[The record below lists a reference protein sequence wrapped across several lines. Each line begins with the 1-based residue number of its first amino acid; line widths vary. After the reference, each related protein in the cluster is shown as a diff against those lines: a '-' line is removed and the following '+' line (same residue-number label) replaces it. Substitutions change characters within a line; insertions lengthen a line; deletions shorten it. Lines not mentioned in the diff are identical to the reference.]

1 MSTDNTEK
9 LKRFLTELLLT
20 GEWSDEFEEEEEA
33 DGNPYWKR
41 VMNLGLI
48 RWTPYD
54 QVSVVE
60 ISTAGRIWLDNLNKG
75 EQDELQPKAN
85 T

>member
-1 MSTDNTEK
+1 MKGNIMLDAHEVNKTK
-9 LKRFLTELLLT
+9 LMRFLTELLLT
-20 GEWSDEFEEEEEA
+20 GEWSDEFEELEA

-54 QVSVVE
+54 QVSVVK
-60 ISTAGRIWLDNLNKG
+60 ISTAGRKFLNKG
-75 EQDELQPKAN
+75 GSNEQ
-85 T
+85 

>member
-1 MSTDNTEK
+1 MLDTHEVNKTK

-20 GEWSDEFEEEEEA
+20 GEWSDEFEELEP

-41 VMNLGLI
+41 VLNLGLI

-60 ISTAGRIWLDNLNKG
+60 VSTGGRKWLDEQNKG
-75 EQDELQPKAN
+75 ENNE
-85 T
+85 

>member
-1 MSTDNTEK
+1 MLDDHKANETK
-9 LKRFLTELLLT
+9 LMRFLTELLLT
-20 GEWSDEFEEEEEA
+20 GEWSDEFEELEA

-41 VMNLGLI
+41 VLNLGLI

-60 ISTAGRIWLDNLNKG
+60 ISTAGRKYLTKG
-75 EQDELQPKAN
+75 ELNEQ
-85 T
+85 